1 MNLLPNEDHSL
12 LKITVERS
20 GGFAGIKRI
29 WTAEAATPDEV
40 ERWQPVVE
48 ACPWDSVP
56 ARNQRSKGGQP
67 DRFTYNIRAGQHRA
81 TVPEQ
86 ALTGPWRALV
96 ELTREA
102 AEASMPPRSRPSPP
116 G

>member
-1 MNLLPNEDHSL
+1 MNLLSNEDHSL

-48 ACPWDSVP
+48 ACPWDSLP
-56 ARNQRSKGGQP
+56 ARGQRSGGGQP
-67 DRFTYNIRAGQHRA
+67 DRFIYSIRAGQHRA

-86 ALTGPWRALV
+86 ALTGPWRTLV
-96 ELTREA
+96 DLAKEA
-102 AEASMPPRSRPSPP
+102 AKSPRPPEGR
-116 G
+116 